1 MFSCNLNPCNSIASR
16 MAQLSKNTFSV
27 SLWITVMIIFGSLCD
42 GGKILV
48 APLEGSHWVN
58 MDILIK
64 ALHGQGHTV
73 DVIRNTNSWF
83 VKENSTYY
91 NSITIP
97 DSKGM
102 DEEFVED
109 VLTKK
114 IDYERGKGSWL
125 GGVQLF
131 LDVSKAVYESH
142 KLVCRLITNIF
153 ESEDILKA
161 LQEKKYDLMLTD
173 PGWGT
178 GIILAHKLKLPM
190 VYNVRWTTP
199 GEGHFDIAPSP
210 MSYIPLTGSGNT
222 DKMSFFQ
229 RVINVFYYLL
239 LDFQCSR
246 FNVPQYQALCDK
258 YFDPP
263 VDFYKL
269 LQGADLWLM
278 RVDFVFEFPRPTMP
292 NIIYTGGFQCT
303 PAKPLPHDLEDF
315 MQSSGDHGVIV
326 MSLGSFIS
334 VLPDYVSSEI
344 AAAFARLPQ
353 KVIWRYTGKKPSTLG
368 NNTLLVDWMPQKD
381 LLGHPKTK
389 LFIAHGGTN
398 GVQEALYHG
407 VPVIGIPFFFDQY
420 DNLIRLQARGG
431 AKIVSLAELGENS
444 LHAAIQEVINEP
456 SYRLNMQKL
465 SYLHRDKP
473 VEPLDSAIFWIE
485 FVMRHKGAAHL
496 RTESYKMP
504 WYSYHSVDVSVTLIA
519 VVLIFIYSMFVTV
532 RYLCIKCCSRKRK
545 TE

>member
-1 MFSCNLNPCNSIASR
+1 MAPLFKNLC
-16 MAQLSKNTFSV
+16 SV
-27 SLWITVMIIFGSLCD
+27 SLWITIIPLFGFLCD

-48 APLEGSHWVN
+48 VPLEGSHWLN

-64 ALHGQGHTV
+64 ALHGKGHSI
-73 DVIRNTNSWF
+73 DVIRNTNSWY
-83 VKENSTYY
+83 VKEKSDYY

-97 DSKGM
+97 QSKGM
-102 DEEFVED
+102 DEEFVD
-109 VLTKK
+109 DMISKV
-114 IDYERGKGSWL
+114 INHERGKSSWL
-125 GGVQLF
+125 STVKLF
-131 LDVSKAVYESH
+131 FDSVIDNYEMT
-142 KLVCRLITNIF
+142 KMVCDITTSIF
-153 ESEDILKA
+153 ESEEILKT
-161 LQEKKYDLMLTD
+161 LQEKQYDLMLTD
-173 PGWGT
+173 PVWGM

-190 VYNVRWTTP
+190 VYNVRWTTTVD
-199 GEGHFDIAPSP
+199 GHFNIAPSP
-210 MSYIPLTGSGNT
+210 MSYIPITGSGNT
-222 DKMSFFQ
+222 DRMSFFQ
-229 RVINVFYYLL
+229 RVKNIIFYFTNDIKY
-239 LDFQCSR
+239 SR
-246 FNVPQYQALCDK
+246 FSLPQYQAICDK

-263 VDFYKL
+263 VDFYQL
-269 LQGADLWLM
+269 LQGADIWLM

-326 MSLGSFIS
+326 MSLGTFIS
-334 VLPDYVSSEI
+334 ALPEDVTAEI

-389 LFIAHGGTN
+389 VFVAHGGTN

-407 VPVIGIPFFFDQY
+407 VPVVGIPFFFDQY

-444 LHAAIQEVINEP
+444 LHAVIKEVINNP
-456 SYRLNMQKL
+456 SYRLTMQKL
-465 SYLHRDKP
+465 SQLHLDKP
-473 VEPLDSAIFWIE
+473 VKPLDSAIFWIE

-504 WYSYHSVDVSVTLIA
+504 WYSYHSVDVAVTLIA
-519 VVLIFIYSMFVTV
+519 VVLIFIFSIFYVV
-532 RYLCIKCCSRKRK
+532 RYVCIKCCSRKRK

>member
-1 MFSCNLNPCNSIASR
+1 MFSCNLNPCNSIACKMTR
-16 MAQLSKNTFSV
+16 VPNNMVSV
-27 SLWITVMIIFGSLCD
+27 SLWTTVITIFGSLCD

-73 DVIRNTNSWF
+73 DVIRNANSWF
-83 VKENSTYY
+83 IKENSTYY
-91 NSITIP
+91 DTITIP
-97 DSKGM
+97 NTKGW
-102 DEEFVED
+102 DEEFAADFVY
-109 VLTKK
+109 KMIK
-114 IDYERGKGSWL
+114 YEKEKGSWL
-125 GGVQLF
+125 SIVRLYLNVF
-131 LDVSKAVYESH
+131 DAVKKTHEM
-142 KLVCRLITNIF
+142 VCQLITNILD
-153 ESEDILKA
+153 SEEILKM
-161 LQEKKYDLMLTD
+161 LNEKQYDLMLTD
-173 PGWGT
+173 PVWGT

-190 VYNVRWTTP
+190 VYNVRWTTT

-210 MSYIPLTGSGNT
+210 MSYIPITGSGNT
-222 DKMSFFQ
+222 DRMSFFQ
-229 RVINVFYYLL
+229 RLKNYFFYLL
-239 LDFQCSR
+239 LDLQLSH
-246 FNVPQYQALCDK
+246 FNVKQYQAICDK
-258 YFDPP
+258 YFTSR
-263 VDFYKL
+263 VNFHEL

-292 NIIYTGGFQCT
+292 NIIYIGGFQCP

-326 MSLGSFIS
+326 MSLGSLIGN
-334 VLPDYVSSEI
+334 LPENVTAEI

-353 KVIWRYTGKKPSTLG
+353 KVIWRYTGKKPSTLS
-368 NNTLLVDWMPQKD
+368 NNTLMVDWMPQKD

-389 LFIAHGGTN
+389 VFISHGGTN
-398 GVQEALYHG
+398 GVLEALYHG

-431 AKIVSLAELGENS
+431 AKLLSIADLGENT

-456 SYRLNMQKL
+456 SYRLNMHKL
-465 SYLHRDKP
+465 SHLHKDKP
-473 VEPLDSAIFWIE
+473 VKPLDSAIFWIE

-504 WYSYHSVDVSVTLIA
+504 WYSYHSVDVVVTLFA
-519 VVLIFIYSMFVTV
+519 VVLILTYCIFVTV
-532 RYLCIKCCSRKRK
+532 RYLCVKCCSQKRK